1 MRTRQKIINLYQD
14 STIFSIKYVISI
26 DSEEELNQFWHFVS
40 YANRLT
46 PELIHPFITQFY
58 NFALSYITYEKAE
71 FFEII
76 LEESVDNF
84 YFTLW
89 NKKIALSF
97 KKYIEKTSLEF
108 IYNKNQ
114 ISIKL
119 EKLKLQKKIQKISSK
134 NIQREKHLI
143 KSVTK
148 KKELKKLEPYTFLE
162 ESDLEELLKLSE
174 DLQELAANIKKNGL
188 NHDTFISLRSVVS
201 LFCTTLRYYDKIAPI
216 TTTLTHFSNLI
227 NQNREKFITLSSQEL
242 SLVSGFIANIDY
254 WFQTLFIHGGAD
266 IYFMDNSMK
275 ADCKMIF
282 KLTNNNKNIVK
293 EINLEGIFN
302 F

>member
-1 MRTRQKIINLYQD
+1 MRTEQKIINLYQD
-14 STIFSIKYVISI
+14 NTIFSVKYVISI
-26 DSEEELNQFWHFVS
+26 DSEEDLNQFWHFVIDTNS
-40 YANRLT
+40 VT

-58 NFALSYITYEKAE
+58 NFALSYMSNKKAD

-76 LEESVDNF
+76 LEESADNF

-97 KKYIEKTSLEF
+97 KKYIEKTSINF

-119 EKLKLQKKIQKISSK
+119 EKLKLQKKIEKISNK
-134 NIQREKHLI
+134 NTKREKHLI
-143 KSVTK
+143 KSVTGTQ
-148 KKELKKLEPYTFLE
+148 ELKKLEPYTFLE
-162 ESDLEELLKLSE
+162 DSDLEELSKLSE
-174 DLQELAANIKKNGL
+174 DMQELAANIKKNGL
-188 NHDTFISLRSVVS
+188 NHNTFISLRSVVS
-201 LFCTTLRYYDKIAPI
+201 LFCTTLRYYDRIAPI

-227 NQNREKFITLSSQEL
+227 NQNREKFITLNSQEL
-242 SLVSGFIANIDY
+242 RLVSGFIVNIDY

-275 ADCKMIF
+275 ADCKMIS
-282 KLTNNNKNIVK
+282 KLTTHDNNIVE